1 MSAAVLGKFT
11 LENVSAG
18 LEITLEDGGVI
29 GDEQKVIIRGNGS
42 FGIKEQ
48 LKVCGCNWYP
58 SYLDKEKSN
67 QYWCALDDEAR
78 TKLLVAC
85 GIDHE
90 QVVSFPITVQCSS
103 FSLNNIEQWEDYEFA
118 FVEESSS
125 SSSSSSSSTAIS
137 PVSIVESVVADVF
150 VPSLTEV
157 EMRAFLVAELKFE
170 LKKKG
175 LVTSGKKSILL
186 ERLMAA
192 VNAEEDSDDE
202 EEDSDDEDDDS
213 EEESSEEES
222 EEESGE
228 EIEKFTGGKRK
239 REGKF
244 DTASVKKMKVK
255 ELRVELERR
264 HVELKSRVSKGDL
277 VQMLMDEIGEA

>member
-1 MSAAVLGKFT
+1 MNL
-11 LENVSAG
+11 L
-18 LEITLEDGGVI
+18 L
-29 GDEQKVIIRGNGS
+29 
-42 FGIKEQ
+42 
-48 LKVCGCNWYP
+48 W
-58 SYLDKEKSN
+58 KSRR
-67 QYWCALDDEAR
+67 LR
-78 TKLLVAC
+78 PRLRPRPRLRLT
-85 GIDHE
+85 
-90 QVVSFPITVQCSS
+90 
-103 FSLNNIEQWEDYEFA
+103 
-118 FVEESSS
+118 
-125 SSSSSSSSTAIS
+125 
-137 PVSIVESVVADVF
+137 VSIVESVVADVF

-222 EEESGE
+222 GE

>member
-1 MSAAVLGKFT
+1 MSCAVLGKFT

-29 GDEQKVIIRGNGS
+29 GDEQKIIIRGNGS

-125 SSSSSSSSTAIS
+125 SSSFS

-222 EEESGE
+222 SEEESGE

>member
-1 MSAAVLGKFT
+1 VSAAVDGKFT

-103 FSLNNIEQWEDYEFA
+103 FSLNNIEQWEDYEYA
-118 FVEESSS
+118 FVEES

-213 EEESSEEES
+213 EEEESSEEESS